1 VEVSALFDIR
11 DSSAIVSV
19 IDHGIGIADKDL
31 PHIFDEYFYT
41 PRAALHNRTSSG
53 IGLSIV
59 KTVAENN
66 KLHIKVSSEQNAG
79 TVFSVT
85 LQSAK
90 KAPALENEVRHP
102 ASPVSNPGIGIEFH
116 A

>member
-1 VEVSALFDIR
+1 MEISSVFDR
-11 DSSAIVSV
+11 HSSSATVLV
-19 IDHGIGIADKDL
+19 VDHGIGIGDKDL

-66 KLHIKVSSEQNAG
+66 KLNIKVSSEQNVG
-79 TVFSVT
+79 TTFSVVFPG
-85 LQSAK
+85 AK
-90 KAPALENEVRHP
+90 NAPVPGKLVQQAAALLPSSVGRAE
-102 ASPVSNPGIGIEFH
+102 SH